1 MKKPAKHPKHDSPL
15 IVAMATLVSSQP
27 PWSSW
32 KQRSPQQQWLGA
44 NGADTT
50 GCGTVNKPLCPSGD
64 GGHGHQARW
73 LAVMF
78 VAPGPPDVLTPDR
91 QTEQQRTHH
100 GASWAPERSRI
111 GAEWVGWRPSPDPLP
126 TPHHPR
132 LQNQG
137 RVVTLIR
144 AILVG
149 ADDGSWRAGLG
160 WGQSGGSWLLCTR
173 HVVTHMCPRPA
184 PVWGDPRREPRAAS
198 DSGLTPGICG
208 DPTGAPQ
215 GRPSLWCWVQSGTGG
230 AAGL

>member
-1 MKKPAKHPKHDSPL
+1 MVVMETEKPTATMARGQRCRHHRLWDSKQ
-15 IVAMATLVSSQP
+15 ILVPQWRWGARAPGSLAGCYVCRA
-27 PWSSW
+27 
-32 KQRSPQQQWLGA
+32 RS
-44 NGADTT
+44 T
-50 GCGTVNKPLCPSGD
+50 GC
-64 GGHGHQARW
+64 
-73 LAVMF
+73 
-78 VAPGPPDVLTPDR
+78 PDTR

-160 WGQSGGSWLLCTR
+160 WGQSGGSWLLCAR